1 MFFLAQ
7 YRKKRKKCIING
19 LKLEFKTILLSLW
32 DRSIYALW
40 QKKCFAMGKN
50 SKSRPDNLIIY
61 LWLTTARNF
70 SHISL
75 SYFPSEWFRTSLFF
89 AVCDVLGLCI
99 YIKKRKGCISLLN
112 LIGNHETC
120 YPYITALMFGWMA
133 VRLD

>member
-1 MFFLAQ
+1 
-7 YRKKRKKCIING
+7 
-19 LKLEFKTILLSLW
+19 
-32 DRSIYALW
+32 
-40 QKKCFAMGKN
+40 MGKN
-50 SKSRPDNLIIY
+50 SKSRADNLIIY

-133 VRLD
+133 VRLDWWEMALLTENQSTSTWIFNSLLVNGALMCQNLTRQMIPQG